1 MHHIQTDMLMY
12 KLFFGQLSDQ
22 QTELLTHIHTR
33 VQGMVSVRLFEADT
47 HHALIGMM
55 TTLPKLLLSLL
66 KKNTATRVH
75 QLDLKY
81 HCQLEMQF

>member
-1 MHHIQTDMLMY
+1 MY

-33 VQGMVSVRLFEADT
+33 VQGMVLCAVVWSWYPSRFDRYDDYSTKIAT
-47 HHALIGMM
+47 RSA
-55 TTLPKLLLSLL
+55 
-66 KKNTATRVH
+66 KKKTATRVH